1 MRELQVGD
9 YVRIIKDSVSHYHPI
24 GTVCRLKRHV
34 GGYFWATD
42 YNGMWVPTVDIKL
55 VLDFK
60 DYYDESRRLS

>member
-9 YVRIIKDSVSHYHPI
+9 YVRIVKNSVSHYHPI
-24 GTVCRLKRHV
+24 GTVCRLKCYV
-34 GGYFWATD
+34 GVDFWITD
-42 YNGMWVPTVDIKL
+42 YMSTWVPIRDIKL